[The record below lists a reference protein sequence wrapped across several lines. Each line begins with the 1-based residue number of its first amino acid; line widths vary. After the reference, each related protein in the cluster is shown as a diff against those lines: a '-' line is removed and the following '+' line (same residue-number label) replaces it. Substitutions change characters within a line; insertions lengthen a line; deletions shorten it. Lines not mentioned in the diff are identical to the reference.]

1 MQLRSHPL
9 PWLVRAPGPRL
20 SLQIEEPENPPREA
34 AVFVRL
40 EKSGVRVDTIFPSF
54 RSYILNQ
61 AI

>member
-1 MQLRSHPL
+1 MGAGQPEENENRY
-9 PWLVRAPGPRL
+9 RA
-20 SLQIEEPENPPREA
+20 A

-40 EKSGVRVDTIFPSF
+40 EKSGVRVDTIFTSF